1 MAQTAQDSFQLARS
15 HLQRVRTSWDDPT
28 DWTILATFGF
38 YCLEA
43 CVVAAALHLGWPR
56 PGGHQEKENAA
67 YRLSTNHSL
76 PDVMDLLRDL
86 HEIQKYEAYGDTP
99 PPASLDA
106 EQVAIAIEEYV
117 DSVSRLLAP

>member
-43 CVVAAALHLGWPR
+43 CIVAAALHLGWPR
-56 PGGHQEKENAA
+56 PGGHPAKESSAD
-67 YRLSTNHSL
+67 RLSADHGL
-76 PDVMDLLRDL
+76 PNVRNLLSDL
-86 HEIQKYEAYGDTP
+86 HEMQKHEAYGDTP
-99 PPASLDA
+99 PPSGLDA
-106 EQVAIAIEEYV
+106 EDVATAIEAYV
-117 DSVSRLLAP
+117 DSVGNLLAP

>member
-43 CVVAAALHLGWPR
+43 CVVAAALHLGWPC